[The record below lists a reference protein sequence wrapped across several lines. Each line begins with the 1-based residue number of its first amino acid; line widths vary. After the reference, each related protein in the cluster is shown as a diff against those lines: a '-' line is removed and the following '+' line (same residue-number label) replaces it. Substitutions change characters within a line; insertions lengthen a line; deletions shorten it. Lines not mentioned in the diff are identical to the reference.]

1 MYKFLMFDLPVL
13 LNVDIETYQIALS
26 IYFLIIFI
34 GMVASKA
41 WDVQSVDSIKKIE
54 IFKFVEIDSPLVSGP
69 ANPNFARGP

>member
-34 GMVASKA
+34 GMVSAKGG
-41 WDVQSVDSIKKIE
+41 DVRTFDSIQKIE